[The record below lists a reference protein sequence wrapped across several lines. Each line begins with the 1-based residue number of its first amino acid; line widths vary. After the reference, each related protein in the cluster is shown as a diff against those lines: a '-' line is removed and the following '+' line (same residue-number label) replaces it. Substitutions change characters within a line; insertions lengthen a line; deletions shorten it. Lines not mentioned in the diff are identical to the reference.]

1 MISFKNLTLFFLG
14 EALEKNF
21 ERRFDKL
28 VSNNNLSPE
37 LVTAVFK
44 SRYNLEKLES
54 SCGDLNKLS
63 VAGWD
68 SYESFEGKRVLFKSL
83 YFKFN

>member
-1 MISFKNLTLFFLG
+1 MILFILG

-28 VSNNNLSPE
+28 VSNSHLSPE

-63 VAGWD
+63 VAGWE
-68 SYESFEGKRVLFKSL
+68 SYESFEGKRVLIKSL
-83 YFKFN
+83 YFELN